1 MNARTALA
9 TVCLL
14 LLALAAQADDK
25 SHAFTDLFGKERTET
40 WWSTMAECAGR
51 AKSLTSLTTVLK
63 RGDPKEVED
72 RTTMFWIIAVS
83 RVQRDRAV
91 SEDEAS
97 KIVFERAQEGYQLQ
111 EQANLTYT
119 AASKMD
125 WEYDRRLADCER
137 HLNAYAAAFP
147 EDFKRQ

>member
-1 MNARTALA
+1 MNARTAFA
-9 TVCLL
+9 AFCLFL
-14 LLALAAQADDK
+14 LPLGAQAEDK
-25 SHAFTDLFGKERTET
+25 SHSFVDLFGKERTDT

-51 AKSLTSLTTVLK
+51 AKSLAPLTTGLK
-63 RGDPKEVED
+63 RGDPKLVEE
-72 RTTMFWIIAVS
+72 RTTMYWLLAVS

-91 SEDEAS
+91 SEDEAA
-97 KIVFERAQEGYQLQ
+97 KIAVEHAQEGYQLQ
-111 EQANLTYT
+111 ERANLTYT